1 MKGISVNAPRLPWT
15 EIAPRTYQAMA
26 AVKTTYAR
34 STLGQVLMSLV
45 DLRVSQ
51 INGCAFCVDMH
62 ARELRHLGEGWQRL
76 NSLCTWRETALYSER
91 ERAALAWAELLT
103 RLPDGHVGHDA
114 AYETLREHF
123 SEQETVELT
132 WTVAQINTWNRL
144 CVGMH
149 APVPDKPLV

>member
-1 MKGISVNAPRLPWT
+1 MSQRLDYFALSPK
-15 EIAPRTYQAMA
+15 ASG
-26 AVKTTYAR
+26 KYAEF
-34 STLGQVLMSLV
+34 STLLTRSPFLAPLAHLV
-45 DLRVSQ
+45 MLRASQ

-103 RLPDGHVGHDA
+103 RLPDGHAGHDA

-123 SEQETVELT
+123 NEQEAVELT